1 MNFNNFHLTKLNI
14 LGILLLITAVLIVS
28 TDFLDHIMLTMTHP
42 FLEGSSKG
50 KSILF
55 FGLMGTLLVFYPL
68 FKADGKIMGT
78 LKNLNPNFNLS
89 SKNYLK
95 ISILTII
102 VAYVVGL
109 LLEIIIRNQYDVSI
123 FTTLVSLKPSLTTSG
138 IVHSHIYKSII
149 GALINQLG
157 LYVPSSIHTGTSL
170 FNYVYPQVYI
180 VFILFP
186 LAFLTGIISL
196 NERRDINALVLAF
209 SLTTALIGIFD
220 GGLFSIPAI
229 IGLAGLLGIYHV
241 KKHPSLSNLLKPS
254 FIIILIILIRFS
266 LLILGTNT
274 DYYEITVI
282 GPLNNTDMHG
292 YDIIDMKTE
301 NNKMIIRI
309 KSDENEKQILTSMNT
324 LLKNR
329 CQAYFISWNFWAWFY

>member
-1 MNFNNFHLTKLNI
+1 LNLNNLHLTRLNI
-14 LGILLLITAVLIVS
+14 LGIFLIITAVLIIR
-28 TDFLDHIMLTMTHP
+28 TDFLDQIMLTLTHP

-55 FGLMGTLLVFYPL
+55 FGLMGTLLIFYPL
-68 FKADGKIMGT
+68 FKADRKIMLT
-78 LKNLNPNFNLS
+78 LKNLNPIFDLS

-95 ISILTII
+95 ISILTIA

-109 LLEIIIRNQYDVSI
+109 ILEIIIRAQYDVSI
-123 FTTLVSLKPSLTTSG
+123 FTTFVSLKPSLTTSG
-138 IVHSHIYKSII
+138 IVHSHIYKPII
-149 GALINQLG
+149 GSLINQLG

-170 FNYVYPQVYI
+170 INYVIPLVNI

-186 LAFLTGIISL
+186 IAFLTGIISL
-196 NERRDINALVLAF
+196 NGRRDINTLVLAF

-220 GGLFSIPAI
+220 GGLFSIPAV

-241 KKHPSLSNLLKPS
+241 KKQPSLSNLLKPS

-266 LLILGTNT
+266 LLMVGTNT

-282 GPLNNTDMHG
+282 EPINNTEIHG
-292 YDIIDMKTE
+292 YDVIDMKTE
-301 NNKMIIRI
+301 NNKMIVRV
-309 KSDENEKQILTSMNT
+309 KSDKNEKQILSSMNT

-329 CQAYFISWNFWAWFY
+329 CDAYFISWNFWAWFY